1 MADTD
6 PFPTIH
12 QVVIDDSGP
21 IRTFIFTEAAKAGML
36 VGFAAAGIS
45 NAVVPLDATAGEQP
59 VGVTVY
65 DVDAGDRGAVAMD
78 GCIVIIC
85 NAEAGV
91 IDAGDYLET
100 NNAAVKGCVSPLTL
114 TQFTANHYVG
124 GIALEDIG
132 ANATGEMLVQ
142 VGVQVDSTT

>member
-12 QVVIDDSGP
+12 QVVKDDAGP
-21 IRTFIFTEAAKAGML
+21 IRTFTFTEAAKAGMAI
-36 VGFAAAGIS
+36 GFAAAGVS
-45 NAVVPLDATAGEQP
+45 NAVVPMDATSGEQP
-59 VGVTVY
+59 IGVAVY
-65 DVDAGDRGAVAMD
+65 DVEAGDKGAVAMD
-78 GCIVIIC
+78 GCIVEVC

-91 IDAGDYLET
+91 IDAGDYVET
-100 NNAAVKGCVSPLTL
+100 NNAAVQGCVSPLAL
-114 TQFTANHYVG
+114 TQFTANHYVV

-132 ANATGEMLVQ
+132 ANVTGDILVQ